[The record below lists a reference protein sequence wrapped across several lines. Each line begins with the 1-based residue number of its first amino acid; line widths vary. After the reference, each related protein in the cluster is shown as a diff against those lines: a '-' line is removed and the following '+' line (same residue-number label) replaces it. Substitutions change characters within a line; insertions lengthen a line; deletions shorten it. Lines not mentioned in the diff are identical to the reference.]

1 MKYKKGL
8 ITIVI
13 PIYNAEKYLQKCLE
27 SIVPELRNDK
37 ENLELILIDDGSTD
51 ESSKIYEK
59 FYMENVRVVKNS
71 NKGVSFSR
79 NLVINL
85 AKGEWILFIDADDIM
100 NKNWYENVTKLK
112 QQDVDII
119 YFNKNFSGKSISKD
133 ILIKEIA
140 GINSN
145 FRYIATPWSKMYRT
159 KFLVE
164 NKIYFYENI
173 INGEDMLFNIQALL
187 KAKKYKISN
196 ISIYKYRSNATSVTH
211 QFNEKIIDSD
221 KYFHVKMHEILV
233 DNKLNES
240 VVNDISEYCLQN
252 AIYTLLQRICYI
264 NKYKYLKSKM
274 VELSYMSPYCNIKDF
289 SKLTKKKKIICKFFI
304 KKMYIIVYLIFK
316 LNMLFSHRKKLTSEF
331 LEI

>member
-79 NLVINL
+79 NLGINL

-159 KFLVE
+159 ESGWCDNSSRRIGCHK
-164 NKIYFYENI
+164 
-173 INGEDMLFNIQALL
+173 
-187 KAKKYKISN
+187 
-196 ISIYKYRSNATSVTH
+196 SIH
-211 QFNEKIIDSD
+211 
-221 KYFHVKMHEILV
+221 
-233 DNKLNES
+233 
-240 VVNDISEYCLQN
+240 
-252 AIYTLLQRICYI
+252 
-264 NKYKYLKSKM
+264 
-274 VELSYMSPYCNIKDF
+274 
-289 SKLTKKKKIICKFFI
+289 
-304 KKMYIIVYLIFK
+304 
-316 LNMLFSHRKKLTSEF
+316 
-331 LEI
+331 